1 VKLTVFC
8 AQLIFA
14 VIGIFFTFSGL
25 MGQLTFKPSMWYSG
39 PQPIVLVFIGLPFIA
54 VTLLLVRLHKSDDK
68 DLEKDVSLLQL
79 ARRCPNCNALNDE
92 KARFCNNCG
101 SELVFS

>member
-1 VKLTVFC
+1 
-8 AQLIFA
+8 
-14 VIGIFFTFSGL
+14 

-68 DLEKDVSLLQL
+68 NIEKGVSFLHL
-79 ARRCPNCNALNDE
+79 ARRCPNCNALNEE
-92 KARFCNNCG
+92 KARFCNGCG
-101 SELVFS
+101 GELVSS

>member
-1 VKLTVFC
+1 MTVLC
-8 AQLIFA
+8 AQVIFA
-14 VIGIFFTFSGL
+14 IIGIFFTFSGL
-25 MGQLTFKPSMWYSG
+25 VGQLTFKPSMWYSG

-68 DLEKDVSLLQL
+68 HIAKDVSLLQM

-92 KARFCNNCG
+92 KARFCNYCG
-101 SELVFS
+101 AELLSS